1 MNIAVEETITKKI
14 KNKNE
19 EKTEHKVIGV
29 S

>member
-1 MNIAVEETITKKI
+1 MNIAVEETFTKKI

-19 EKTEHKVIGV
+19 EKTEYKVIGV